1 MGRKSSCPNSSAI
14 PSAIP
19 PLRNHPSDDP
29 DPTLHPLFP
38 TATYQEVILS
48 PGDMLYIPRLSWHYV
63 RAVEP
68 AVNVSMW
75 WGARMGLRERG
86 GAYKPVY

>member
-1 MGRKSSCPNSSAI
+1 MDANNI
-14 PSAIP
+14 
-19 PLRNHPSDDP
+19 LTDDANYLWGLTFLATIDNP

-38 TATYQEVILS
+38 TAPYHEVILS

-75 WGARMGLRERG
+75 WGARMGLRESG
-86 GAYKPVY
+86 GTFKPVY